1 MITIQR
7 VHHIGIRVSDRERA
21 IAFYRHFGFEPF
33 FEDADD
39 PVVIARNDRGVE
51 LNFILNADDANQGR
65 NVLMDEATKFA
76 GYTHVALEVASI
88 EDTVAALGEL
98 GIAITEGPVRLG
110 PGVSLFVRDPDGTVI
125 ELRHDGEG

>member
-1 MITIQR
+1 MISIQR

-21 IAFYRHFGFEPF
+21 IAFYRLLGFEPY
-33 FEDADD
+33 FEDPND
-39 PVVIARNDRGVE
+39 PVVVARNDRGVE
-51 LNFILNADDANQGR
+51 INLILNADDANQGR
-65 NVLMDEATKFA
+65 NILIDEANKFA

-88 EDTVAALGEL
+88 EDTVAALAEL

-125 ELRHDGEG
+125 ELRHDVEG

>member
-21 IAFYRHFGFEPF
+21 IAFYRLLGFEPY
-33 FEDADD
+33 FEDPDD
-39 PVVIARNDRGVE
+39 PVVVARNDRGVE
-51 LNFILNADDANQGR
+51 INLILNADDGNQGH
-65 NVLMDEATKFA
+65 NILMDEANKFA
-76 GYTHVALEVASI
+76 GYTHVALEVDSI

-125 ELRHDGEG
+125 ELRHDVEG

>member
-1 MITIQR
+1 MIAIQR

-21 IAFYRHFGFEPF
+21 IAFYRLLGFEPY
-33 FEDADD
+33 FEDPSD
-39 PVVIARNDRGVE
+39 PVVVARNDRGVE
-51 LNFILNADDANQGR
+51 INLILNADDANEGR
-65 NVLMDEATKFA
+65 NILMDEPNKFA

-88 EDTVAALGEL
+88 EDTVAALAEL

-125 ELRHDGEG
+125 ELRHDVEG